1 MNIQK
6 NRYEIGK
13 KERILKLP
21 PKEKFYENLNK
32 IFATILKGCLDR
44 KIINIEKNKYP
55 NLSIKEKEEIY
66 IMSEE
71 MDKIGKEMGWF
82 K

>member
-1 MNIQK
+1 M
-6 NRYEIGK
+6 
-13 KERILKLP
+13 LKLP
-21 PKEKFYENLNK
+21 PEEEFEKNINK
-32 IFATILKGCLDR
+32 IFATILKSYLDR
-44 KIINIEKNKYP
+44 KIINIEKNKCP

-66 IMSEE
+66 KMSEE

>member
-1 MNIQK
+1 M
-6 NRYEIGK
+6 EK
-13 KERILKLP
+13 KRMLELP
-21 PKEKFYENLNK
+21 PEEEFEKNLIN
-32 IFATILKGCLDR
+32 IFATILKGYLDR
-44 KIINIEKNKYP
+44 KIINIEKNKCP

-66 IMSEE
+66 KMSEE